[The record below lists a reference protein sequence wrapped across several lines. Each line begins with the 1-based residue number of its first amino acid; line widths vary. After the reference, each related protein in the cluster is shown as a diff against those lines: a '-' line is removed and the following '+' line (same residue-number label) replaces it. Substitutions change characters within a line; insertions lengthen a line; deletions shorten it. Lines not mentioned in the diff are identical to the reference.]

1 MGREKGLFLMEG
13 VELNFGYGLF
23 IPDILEVL
31 GELLLAFEEL
41 VINDRVDVLEV
52 VHFSSIIGM
61 LMV

>member
-1 MGREKGLFLMEG
+1 MEG

>member
-13 VELNFGYGLF
+13 VELNFGYRLF

-52 VHFSSIIGM
+52 VHFSSIIDVNG
-61 LMV
+61 